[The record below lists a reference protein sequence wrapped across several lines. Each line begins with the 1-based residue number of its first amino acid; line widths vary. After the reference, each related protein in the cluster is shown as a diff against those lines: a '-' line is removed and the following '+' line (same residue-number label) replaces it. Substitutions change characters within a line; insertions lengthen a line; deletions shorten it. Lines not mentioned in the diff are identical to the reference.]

1 MGAFA
6 DAVEAGCNDFL
17 TTVRRTAEIIVEMV
31 GDELIETSPVG
42 RPETWKRSPPA
53 DYRPGAFKSNWR
65 LTLDGVD
72 ATFDPNRTG
81 SFFVSG
87 LDKLPADPFGHRF
100 VFSNAAPYAWRIEK
114 EAWAIEARGGV
125 IGPVSLEFNRIVSA
139 ASAEARS
146 QAGKGARE
154 L

>member
-1 MGAFA
+1 MGFA
-6 DAVEAGCNDFL
+6 DSVARGCDDFMA
-17 TTVRRTAEIIVEMV
+17 TARRTVEIVVEMV
-31 GDELIETSPVG
+31 AEETIETSPIG
-42 RPETWKRSPPA
+42 RPETWKRQPPA
-53 DYRPGAFKSNWR
+53 DYKPGAFKSNWR
-65 LTLDGVD
+65 LKVDGVD
-72 ATFDPNRTG
+72 ATFDPNRTS

-87 LDKLPADPFGHRF
+87 VDQLPADPFGHRF

-125 IGPVSLEFNRIVSA
+125 IGPVSMEFKRILSA

-146 QAGKGARE
+146 RGGQGARE